1 MNYKEHMP
9 KAPRAL
15 SERGLQSLQ
24 VKDETNCLTTLDEF
38 FGCKTRVTQQMTKNN
53 KRELKT

>member
-24 VKDETNCLTTLDEF
+24 VKDETKNRQFKYDISNI
-38 FGCKTRVTQQMTKNN
+38 GDIKTV
-53 KRELKT
+53 